1 MTGKERITKRKIFAY
16 IFLAAAI
23 AVSIGLC
30 VGSLMPAEK
39 SAAVSNDFAQ
49 NVGNAMDNI
58 GIEKPA
64 EVAENDDAWHF
75 FVRKLFGHY
84 GAFMGLGVLV
94 AVALILFCK
103 PDWRSRLLVT
113 VAGVVYGFTF
123 ACFTEFL
130 QTDLFTTGRGPS
142 FDDVIRDCE
151 GYMTAMLIFAA
162 WLAVMLVRDIVK
174 RVRYGRLLG
183 EEGYNRVAA
192 LPAVAADKDGE
203 TEG

>member
-1 MTGKERITKRKIFAY
+1 M
-16 IFLAAAI
+16 
-23 AVSIGLC
+23 
-30 VGSLMPAEK
+30 
-39 SAAVSNDFAQ
+39 
-49 NVGNAMDNI
+49 
-58 GIEKPA
+58 
-64 EVAENDDAWHF
+64 
-75 FVRKLFGHY
+75 
-84 GAFMGLGVLV
+84 
-94 AVALILFCK
+94 
-103 PDWRSRLLVT
+103 
-113 VAGVVYGFTF
+113 
-123 ACFTEFL
+123 

-162 WLAVMLVRDIVK
+162 WLAVVLVRDIVK